1 MNNPAPSLRIPILLA
16 ALACFAP
23 ASLDASA
30 ESAIKP
36 RVVTEPVRHDTD
48 DPAIWINRADPAA
61 SLIIGT
67 DKDID
72 GALYVFGLDGKIHHD
87 KTVRGLSRPNNV
99 DVAYGVQLGREKVD
113 VAVVTERYAN
123 RLRVFRLPDMAPID
137 GGGIPVFER
146 ELARDCMGIALYTR
160 PYDGALFAIVS
171 RSDYQAPREG
181 YLHQYRL
188 IDDGNGILR
197 GVFTR
202 SFGTW
207 SGKKEIEAIA
217 VDNELGYV
225 YCSDETF
232 GIRKYHADPAAE
244 DAEDELAV
252 FGTDGFRRDHEGISI
267 YPTGP
272 GTGYIIVSDQ
282 QVNRFRIFKREGEPG
297 RPHEHT
303 FVKSVLL
310 EARDSDGSDVT
321 PVALGPLFPKG
332 LFVAMSTDKT
342 FHFYGWED
350 IAGADLQV
358 VPVAAGSAR

>member
-1 MNNPAPSLRIPILLA
+1 MHNSAPSLRVPVLLA

-350 IAGADLQV
+350 IAGADLHV